1 MQCFIYKSLKKQ
13 DIYLFLR
20 NQDDFSCLPEALRG
34 SLGRMEFVFSLEITP
49 ERKLARADPVSV
61 IKNLNAQGYFLQLPP
76 AQEAP
81 ATLQ

>member
-13 DIYLFLR
+13 DVYLYLKD
-20 NQDDFSCLPEALRG
+20 QDDFTCLPEALQD

-49 ERKLARADPVSV
+49 ERKLANADPVSV
-61 IKNLNAQGYFLQLPP
+61 LNSLSKQGFFLQLPP
-76 AQEAP
+76 VLSAP

>member
-13 DIYLFLR
+13 DIYLYLR
-20 NQDDFSCLPEALRG
+20 DQDDFTCLPEALQN

-49 ERKLARADPVSV
+49 ERKLANADPVSV
-61 IKNLNAQGYFLQLPP
+61 LNSLSKQGFFLQLPP
-76 AQEAP
+76 ALSAP